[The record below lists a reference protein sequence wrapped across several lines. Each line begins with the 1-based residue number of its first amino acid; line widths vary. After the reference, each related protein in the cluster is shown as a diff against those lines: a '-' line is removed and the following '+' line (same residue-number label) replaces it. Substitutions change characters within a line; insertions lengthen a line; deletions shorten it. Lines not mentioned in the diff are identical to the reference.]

1 VTQHIYRARKR
12 QHLQNL
18 LARVTSLERE
28 NIRLSQK
35 VAIREAE
42 LRQMQNGS
50 SVQCGG
56 ISQLRLNQCL
66 TLLCAR
72 LLTICFTLC
81 SDSRSVQLPFN
92 ICHQASAACRQGFL
106 VLSLLASM
114 SFGIGTDK
122 VLQEEQPVAM
132 EDAPTSPRAIYVQP
146 AASALPHI
154 YCRVASAQSSK
165 HPLLPSE
172 SSPEVSLRSIS
183 VQDKATVQHSS
194 SDAQSASRDI
204 EPMAA
209 GQHHAPSIS
218 VVQGSMPGDEVRCAP
233 AASYNIVTSGEYAS
247 AIEHETTVS
256 IAPGNP
262 LSAPPHA
269 HLISDEIT
277 GSYSSQELPQH
288 YSKQQDFFQTLSELQ
303 DLTCLRAICHQDTH
317 SLPGQ
322 PRLQPG
328 GNNDDNFFCADFQ
341 QAQHA
346 FPEYDI
352 GNKSVRDSSSWSR
365 ASADADSFQHRDC
378 LFEQDGTLTVAS
390 LPSASWKQQAWHE
403 SCQQQQHQLQQV
415 RLSSSVQDAPAQGST
430 EWEPMLFK
438 TVAMTTSMDDMSGDG
453 FVAEASRWI
462 VQNCGS
468 HIPTESFPSAGKL
481 QLPCMH
487 MFDQGQYAYLH
498 DSVPVHHC
506 ACCIALSFAR

>member
-1 VTQHIYRARKR
+1 
-12 QHLQNL
+12 
-18 LARVTSLERE
+18 
-28 NIRLSQK
+28 
-35 VAIREAE
+35 
-42 LRQMQNGS
+42 MQNGS

-132 EDAPTSPRAIYVQP
+132 EDAPTSPRAIFVQP

-277 GSYSSQELPQH
+277 GSDSSQELPQH

-303 DLTCLRAICHQDTH
+303 DHTCSVTKTRIHFQDSPDF
-317 SLPGQ
+317 SL
-322 PRLQPG
+322 
-328 GNNDDNFFCADFQ
+328 A
-341 QAQHA
+341 A
-346 FPEYDI
+346 
-352 GNKSVRDSSSWSR
+352 
-365 ASADADSFQHRDC
+365 
-378 LFEQDGTLTVAS
+378 TT
-390 LPSASWKQQAWHE
+390 
-403 SCQQQQHQLQQV
+403 
-415 RLSSSVQDAPAQGST
+415 
-430 EWEPMLFK
+430 
-438 TVAMTTSMDDMSGDG
+438 MTTSFAQTFSRLSMPSLSMTLATNQSEIAAAGVG
-453 FVAEASRWI
+453 LQQMLTASSI
-462 VQNCGS
+462 
-468 HIPTESFPSAGKL
+468 E
-481 QLPCMH
+481 
-487 MFDQGQYAYLH
+487 
-498 DSVPVHHC
+498 
-506 ACCIALSFAR
+506 IASLSKMAH